1 MEVPRGNN
9 NMKKG
14 FRNVFIAFGLLLTIQ
29 ASGLYAETLPQYGD
43 DMHLGVQTCSGST
56 CHGAIKPWQNSS
68 VLQNEAI
75 TWKKHD
81 HHARAFKTLGEE
93 RSQRIAKN
101 LGIEDPQKDD
111 TCLNCHAN
119 NVPKAKR
126 AKNFTL
132 SDGVTCEACHGGAEK
147 WLGIHVSGVGGR
159 KENIEAGQYPT
170 EEPIARAKLCLSCH
184 YGTKNKFLTH
194 KIMGAGHPRLS
205 FELDTY
211 TATQPAHYRV
221 DADYRQRKSWDNG
234 VKTWAIGQAVA
245 VEETL
250 EALTDVKR
258 NRQGIFPELVFFD
271 CHACHHPMS
280 NLRWERRDSVGLDP
294 GIPKLNDA
302 NIVLLRV
309 VTSVVDP
316 ELGKLIENEAR
327 ALHQSSMKGGDATH
341 DAANTLKQT
350 LQGVVQKISSHSFT
364 GNEMGKVLN
373 AILEFGLHGEY
384 VNYIAAEQAT
394 YSIGSVI
401 EAMKDAGLLK
411 DATIQKVK
419 TAMDMAYEA
428 VKYDEKYRPSDFVKA
443 IESIKAAIEPELQ
456 LSKK

>member
-1 MEVPRGNN
+1 MLEVPRGNN

-14 FRNVFIAFGLLLTIQ
+14 FRNVCYIFALSLAIQGLSLK
-29 ASGLYAETLPQYGD
+29 AETLPQYGD
-43 DMHLGVQTCSGST
+43 AMHLGVQTCAGST
-56 CHGAIKPWQNSS
+56 CHGAVKPWQNSS

-75 TWKKHD
+75 TWRKHD
-81 HHARAFKTLGEE
+81 HHARAYKTLGKE
-93 RSQRIAKN
+93 RALRIAKN

-132 SDGVTCEACHGGAEK
+132 NDGVTCEACHGGAEK
-147 WLGIHVSGVGGR
+147 WLGVHVAGVGGR

-170 EEPIARAKLCLSCH
+170 EQPIARAKLCLSCH

-221 DADYRQRKSWDNG
+221 DADYRQRKTWYNG

-245 VEETL
+245 VEENL
-250 EALTDVKR
+250 NALTDTKR

-316 ELGKLIENEAR
+316 ELGKRIEIEAM
-327 ALHQSSMKGGDATH
+327 ALHQSSMKGGDATY

-350 LQGVVQKISSHSFT
+350 LQGVVQKINGHSFT
-364 GNEMGKVLN
+364 GGEMSKVLN
-373 AILEFGLHGEY
+373 ALLEFGL
-384 VNYIAAEQAT
+384 AEQAT
-394 YSIGSVI
+394 YSIGSVV
-401 EAMKDAGLLK
+401 EAMKDAGILK
-411 DATIQKVK
+411 GTTIQKVK
-419 TAMDMAYEA
+419 NAMDMAYEA
-428 VKYDEKYRPSDFVKA
+428 VKFDEKYRPSDFVKA
-443 IESIKAAIEPELQ
+443 IESIKAAVELEMQ